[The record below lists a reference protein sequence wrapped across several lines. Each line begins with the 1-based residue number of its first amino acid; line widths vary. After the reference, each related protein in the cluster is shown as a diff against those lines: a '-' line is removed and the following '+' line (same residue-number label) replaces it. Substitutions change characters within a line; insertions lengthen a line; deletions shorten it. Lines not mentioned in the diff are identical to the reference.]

1 MSRQFILD
9 EHPDAIIDIIDA
21 TNIRRNLYLTL
32 QLMELDRPMVI
43 ALNMMDSEVTANGG
57 AVDVNLLEAWACLL
71 GRGADRGISG
81 DVYVFGCRTAAR

>member
-21 TNIRRNLYLTL
+21 TNIERNLYLTL

-43 ALNMMDSEVTANGG
+43 ALNMMDEVTANGG
-57 AVDVNLLEAWACLL
+57 AVDVNLLEPV
-71 GRGADRGISG
+71 GR
-81 DVYVFGCRTAAR
+81 ARCPH